1 MIFGVINKEVSPKT
15 DKHNKRGEICLMV
28 FIRIMTWKQEYNT
41 QN

>member
-1 MIFGVINKEVSPKT
+1 MIFGANYKESSPKT
-15 DKHNKRGEICLMV
+15 DNHNKRGEICLMV